1 MPEMSDQNEAAATR
15 ARPLTAAEQFGAAM
29 RRLRLRQKPK
39 MSLRALGQLVNYSYS
54 VLSRME
60 LGQLPP
66 TIEAARAI
74 DDVLGARGAL
84 LTLAEFARSEP
95 YAGLPPKPPQ
105 FVGRE
110 QALQT
115 LTSTLIDDAHPDR
128 STVAFVFGPP
138 GVGKTALAR
147 WWANSHQDDFNNVLY
162 ADLRGFD
169 RRQPAE
175 APETLER
182 LLRGLGVHDDRIPA
196 QPDMQLA
203 LLRGQLEHRA
213 NIDHRVLI
221 VLDNARDSR
230 QVAQILPG
238 SRSTSVL
245 VTSRARLSGLVI
257 NSGAEAIAL
266 QAMSKTDAATLIR
279 NFVGDQR
286 ADAEPQAVARLAS
299 LCAFLPLALTIAAE
313 RIAGNDTLTIEQHTE
328 MLAHRALELQVDDDE
343 TIGVRAAYSYSY
355 DQLTPAQA
363 QVFRMCGLHPGVQ
376 FSAESVAALAG
387 IPTDDAF
394 RVLDQLAQLSLLQAL
409 PARQFRLHDLLRDYA
424 AEEAARPER
433 NEERAEAIHR
443 VVHWYLHAVNH
454 AAWAITPERPE
465 HHIRLDPPPD
475 AVVPPTFKD
484 FDAAYAW
491 SLRELPT
498 ITGVAE
504 LARDHGMLYAA
515 WRIPVECFDFY
526 IHHRP
531 VAVWIQSFEVAVDAA
546 EKSGEALRIAQAAEE
561 LAEGYLR
568 RGNPDDLDRAY
579 ALTSRA
585 IEVCRGT
592 LTRFV
597 AFAYIEQGNIEFKRG
612 NYERSAQL
620 CEQAVTVAQAVAA
633 RVAETLARTHLG
645 SAYRELGRLDLAM
658 QHGLASFE
666 ILRAQDDYHG
676 MGIAAVPLARTYRRA
691 GDLDAAMRFCDE
703 AVTAFRRREDF
714 QGHAEALAERAL
726 VLAALGRG
734 EDAHRTFTDALDR
747 LSQID
752 RRTADAYEGEW
763 QRLTSHSGQ

>member
-1 MPEMSDQNEAAATR
+1 MANSSYRSEAR
-15 ARPLTAAEQFGAAM
+15 GRPLTAAEQFGAAM
-29 RRLRLRQKPK
+29 RRSRLRQKPR

-84 LTLAEFARSEP
+84 VTLAEFARSEP

-115 LTSTLIDDAHPDR
+115 LTSTLIDYAHPDR

-147 WWANSHQDDFNNVLY
+147 WWANSHQDDFNHVLY

-213 NIDHRVLI
+213 NVDHRVLI
-221 VLDNARDSR
+221 VLDNAHDSR
-230 QVAQILPG
+230 QVAQVLPG
-238 SRSTSVL
+238 SRGTSVL
-245 VTSRARLSGLVI
+245 VTSRVRLSGLVI

-266 QAMSKTDAATLIR
+266 QAVSKADATTLIR

-299 LCAFLPLALTIAAE
+299 LCAFLPLALNIAAE
-313 RIAGNDTLTIEQHTE
+313 RVAGNDTMTIEQQTE
-328 MLAHRALELQVDDDE
+328 ILAHRALELQVDDDE

-355 DQLTPAQA
+355 DQLSPTQA
-363 QVFRMCGLHPGVQ
+363 QVFRMCGLHPGAQ
-376 FSAESVAALAG
+376 FSAESVGALAG
-387 IPTDDAF
+387 IAADDAF
-394 RVLDQLAQLSLLQAL
+394 RVLDQLTQLSLLQAL
-409 PARQFRLHDLLRDYA
+409 PGHQFRLHDLLRDYA
-424 AEEAARPER
+424 AEEAGRPEWGD
-433 NEERAEAIHR
+433 ERSSSIHR
-443 VVHWYLHAVNH
+443 LVHWYLHAVNH

-475 AVVPPTFKD
+475 GVVPPTFRD
-484 FDAAYAW
+484 FNEAFTW

-498 ITGVAE
+498 ISGVAE
-504 LARDHGMLYAA
+504 LARDHGMLFPA

-531 VAVWIQSFEVAVDAA
+531 VAVWIQSFEVAIDAA
-546 EKSGEALRIAQAAEE
+546 EKSGDHLRIAQAAEE

-568 RGNPDDLDRAY
+568 RGNAEDLDRAHT
-579 ALTSRA
+579 LTSRA
-585 IEVCRGT
+585 IEVCRDT
-592 LTRFV
+592 PTRFV
-597 AFAYIEQGNIEFKRG
+597 AFAYIEQGNIELLRC

-620 CEQAVTVAQAVAA
+620 CEQALTVAQAVGA

-645 SAYRELGRLDLAM
+645 SAYRELGQLDLAIH
-658 QHGLASFE
+658 HGLTSFE
-666 ILRAQDDYHG
+666 ILRAHNDYHG
-676 MGIAAVPLARTYRRA
+676 MGFAAVPLARTYRAA
-691 GDLDAAMRFCDE
+691 GDLDAAVRFCDE
-703 AVTAFRRREDF
+703 AITAYRRREDF
-714 QGHAEALAERAL
+714 QGQAEAMAERAL
-726 VLAALGRG
+726 TLSELGQH

-752 RRTADAYEGEW
+752 HRVAATYEADWKRLIALRAGE
-763 QRLTSHSGQ
+763 

>member
-1 MPEMSDQNEAAATR
+1 LSDQNETVAPR
-15 ARPLTAAEQFGAAM
+15 GRPLTAAEQFGAAM
-29 RRLRLRQKPK
+29 RRLRLRKQPK
-39 MSLRALGQLVNYSYS
+39 MSLQALGLQVNYSRS

-60 LGQLPP
+60 NGQLPP
-66 TIEAARAI
+66 TIEAAKAI
-74 DDVLGARGAL
+74 DRVLGARGAL

-115 LTSTLIDDAHPDR
+115 LTSTLIDEASPDR

-147 WWANSHQDDFNNVLY
+147 WWANSHQEDFNHVLY

-182 LLRGLGVHDDRIPA
+182 LLRGLGVHHDRIPA
-196 QPDMQLA
+196 HPDMQLA

-213 NIDHRVLI
+213 NLDHRVLI
-221 VLDNARDSR
+221 LLDNALDSR
-230 QVAQILPG
+230 QVAQVLPG
-238 SRSTSVL
+238 SRGTSVL
-245 VTSRARLSGLVI
+245 VTSRVRLSGLVI

-266 QAMSKTDAATLIR
+266 QAMSKADAATLIR
-279 NFVGDQR
+279 NFVGDER
-286 ADAEPQAVARLAS
+286 ADAEPWAVARLAS

-355 DQLTPAQA
+355 DQLTPTQA

-424 AEEAARPER
+424 AEEAGRPEW
-433 NEERAEAIHR
+433 NEERAGAIHR

-454 AAWAITPERPE
+454 AGWAITPERPE
-465 HHIRLDPPPD
+465 NHVRLDSPPD
-475 AVVPPTFKD
+475 GVVPPTFKD

-498 ITGVAE
+498 IAGVAE
-504 LARDHGMLYAA
+504 LARDHGLLFVA

-568 RGNPDDLDRAY
+568 RANPGDLARAH

-585 IEVCRGT
+585 IEVCGDT
-592 LTRFV
+592 PTRFV
-597 AFAYIEQGNIEFKRG
+597 AFAYIEQGNIEFQRG

-620 CEQAVTVAQAVAA
+620 CEQALSVAQAVSA
-633 RVAETLARTHLG
+633 RIGETLAHNHLG
-645 SAYRELGRLDLAM
+645 RAYRELGRLDLAI
-658 QHGLASFE
+658 QHGLTAFE
-666 ILRAQDDYHG
+666 IHRTQDDYHG
-676 MGIAAVPLARTYRRA
+676 MGFAAVPLARTYRAA

-726 VLAALGRG
+726 TLAELGQD
-734 EDAHRTFTDALDR
+734 EDARMTFTDALDR

-752 RRTADAYEGEW
+752 QRVAAAYETEW
-763 QRLTSHSGQ
+763 QQLTSRSGQ